1 VKVFSIIY
9 YTQKKR
15 SSLMPLDDHE
25 KKYIK
30 KVASFMSDRDIAIEL
45 TRIRG
50 SFNNHNIVRT
60 AHVRR
65 VRRLLGLSKKR
76 GTGFLDKD
84 KNNDDTK

>member
-1 VKVFSIIY
+1 MS
-9 YTQKKR
+9 
-15 SSLMPLDDHE
+15 LDDHE

-30 KVASFMSDRDIAIEL
+30 KVASFMSDRDIAVEL

-50 SFNNHNIVRT
+50 DFNNHNIVRT

-84 KNNDDTK
+84 KNNDNKK